1 MKIEALSYGVLGSYV
16 KGFSAYFPDVK
27 ENLQKANLKYTLEE
41 WISIAAFI
49 TLVTFVVETL
59 TFSFVFGLMG
69 MAPLIAI
76 LLSVT
81 LSSSIGGALLFLF
94 YTYPGAIAKSREVK
108 INKALPFAVSYMS
121 SISSANVPLIFF
133 FKTLSEFKEYGE
145 ICTDSESIVRDVEAL
160 GMPIHS
166 AIKKRAKTTPSKQ
179 FKELLWGINN
189 IYSSGGSVN
198 MYLKGKGN
206 ELMADYRRRIKKY
219 SQDLSLFVEVYLTLI
234 IIGAIFF
241 IVLSSIIA
249 SISGGAETALIQ
261 TFIVFILL
269 PLLSAGF
276 MILIKSI
283 SPLS

>member
-1 MKIEALSYGVLGSYV
+1 MKLESISYGIFGTYV
-16 KGFSAYFPDVK
+16 KGFSVYFLDVK

-41 WISIAAFI
+41 WLSIAAFV
-49 TLVTFVVETL
+49 TLTTFVMETVI
-59 TFSFVFGLMG
+59 FAFIFGLMG

-76 LLSVT
+76 LLSIT
-81 LSSSIGGALLFLF
+81 LSFSIAGALLFLF
-94 YTYPGAIAKSREVK
+94 YSYPGAIAKNREVK

-121 SISSANVPLIFF
+121 SVSSADVPLIFF
-133 FKTLSEFKEYGE
+133 FKTLSQFKEYGE
-145 ICTDSESIVRDVEAL
+145 ISTDSQSIVRDVEIL

-166 AIKKRAKTTPSKQ
+166 AIKKRAKTTPSKE

-189 IYSSGGSVN
+189 IYSSGGNVN
-198 MYLKGKGN
+198 VYLKGKGN
-206 ELMADYRRRIKKY
+206 ELMADYRRKIKKY
-219 SQDLSLFVEVYLTLI
+219 SQDLSLFVEIYLTLI
-234 IIGAIFF
+234 IVGAIFF

-261 TFIVFILL
+261 TFIVFVLL

>member
-1 MKIEALSYGVLGSYV
+1 
-16 KGFSAYFPDVK
+16 
-27 ENLQKANLKYTLEE
+27 
-41 WISIAAFI
+41 
-49 TLVTFVVETL
+49 
-59 TFSFVFGLMG
+59 
-69 MAPLIAI
+69 
-76 LLSVT
+76 
-81 LSSSIGGALLFLF
+81 
-94 YTYPGAIAKSREVK
+94 
-108 INKALPFAVSYMS
+108 
-121 SISSANVPLIFF
+121 
-133 FKTLSEFKEYGE
+133 
-145 ICTDSESIVRDVEAL
+145 
-160 GMPIHS
+160 MPIHS